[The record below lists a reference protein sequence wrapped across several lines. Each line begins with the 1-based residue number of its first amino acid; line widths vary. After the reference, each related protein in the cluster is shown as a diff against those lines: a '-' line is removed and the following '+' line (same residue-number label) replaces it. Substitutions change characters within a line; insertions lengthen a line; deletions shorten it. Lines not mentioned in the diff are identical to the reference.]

1 MLFYIVRYFFSLFV
15 VILFYPFLLFAEDLI
30 PEKFHGTW
38 SNDCSKEQDVF
49 IITESSYFNLY
60 ESQDEIDEY
69 AYFYLQFSDSKT
81 YKDWIYLDG
90 EIFEFKN
97 VFMKLNDDIL
107 EVVFEEQDNLDE
119 SYDFLNNT
127 NNTFTYAKCDNT
139 PASLTLLFGEVL
151 SYMNSKASLS
161 CSNFSK
167 NKGECFEDVFSFLDV
182 SGNKALSNAEI
193 NRASK
198 LLVFFSTINGQEFDE
213 AGLFGIISSYAIT
226 PLLTKVILNN
236 FDFDNSADLT
246 LEEILQDREGLF
258 DLDFSEND
266 QIEIDN
272 QKINEQIRDFINKL
286 QGLGSFYKLNWRFR
300 KDSNPD

>member
-1 MLFYIVRYFFSLFV
+1 MLLYIVRYFFSLFV
-15 VILFYPFLLFAEDLI
+15 VILFYPLLLFAEDLI

-81 YKDWIYLDG
+81 YKDWIYLNG

-107 EVVFEEQDNLDE
+107 EVVFEEQDNPDE

-139 PASLTLLFGEVL
+139 PASLTLVFGEVL

-226 PLLTKVILNN
+226 PLITKVILNN

-286 QGLGSFYKLNWRFR
+286 QGLGSFL
-300 KDSNPD
+300 

>member
-1 MLFYIVRYFFSLFV
+1 MRRFFGLFTVTLLF
-15 VILFYPFLLFAEDLI
+15 PFLLIAENLI

-49 IITESSYFNLY
+49 IISESGYFNLY

-69 AYFYLQFSDSKT
+69 TYFYLQFTDSKT
-81 YKDWIYLDG
+81 YENWTYLDG

-97 VFMKLNDDIL
+97 VFMKLDNNIL
-107 EVVFEEQDNLDE
+107 EVVFEELDNLE
-119 SYDFLNNT
+119 GSYDFLNNT

-139 PASLTLLFGEVL
+139 PASITLLFGEVL

-167 NKGECFEDVFSFLDV
+167 NKGKCFEDLFSFLDI
-182 SGNKALSNAEI
+182 SENKALSNAEI

-198 LLVFFSTINGQEFDE
+198 LLVFFSTVNGQEFNE
-213 AGLFGIISSYAIT
+213 AGMFGIISSYAIT
-226 PLLTKVILNN
+226 PLLTKVILTN

-246 LEEILQDREGLF
+246 LEEMLQDRESLF
-258 DLDFSEND
+258 DLDFSKND
-266 QIEIDN
+266 QIDIDN
-272 QKINEQIRDFINKL
+272 QKINNQIKDFINKL
-286 QGLGSFYKLNWRFR
+286 QGLGSLL
-300 KDSNPD
+300 

>member
-1 MLFYIVRYFFSLFV
+1 M
-15 VILFYPFLLFAEDLI
+15 I

-38 SNDCSKEQDVF
+38 SNDCSKEEDVF
-49 IITESSYFNLY
+49 IITQSSYFNLY
-60 ESQDEIDEY
+60 ESQDEIDDY

-81 YKDWIYLDG
+81 YKDWIYLNG

-107 EVVFEEQDNLDE
+107 EVVFEEQDNPDE

-139 PASLTLLFGEVL
+139 PASLTLVFGEVL

-167 NKGECFEDVFSFLDV
+167 NKGACFEDVFSFLDV

-226 PLLTKVILNN
+226 PLITKVILNN

-272 QKINEQIRDFINKL
+272 QKINEQIRDFINTVSYTHL
-286 QGLGSFYKLNWRFR
+286 TLPTR
-300 KDSNPD
+300 

>member
-1 MLFYIVRYFFSLFV
+1 MRRFFGLFIVTLLF
-15 VILFYPFLLFAEDLI
+15 PFLLIAENLI

-49 IITESSYFNLY
+49 IISESGYFNLY

-69 AYFYLQFSDSKT
+69 TYFYLQFTDSKT
-81 YKDWIYLDG
+81 YENWTYLDG

-97 VFMKLNDDIL
+97 VFMKLDDDIL
-107 EVVFEEQDNLDE
+107 EVVFEELDNLE
-119 SYDFLNNT
+119 GSYDFLNNT

-139 PASLTLLFGEVL
+139 PASITLLFGEVL

-167 NKGECFEDVFSFLDV
+167 NKGKCFEDLFSFLDI
-182 SGNKALSNAEI
+182 SENEALSNAEI

-198 LLVFFSTINGQEFDE
+198 LLVFFSTVNGQEFNE
-213 AGLFGIISSYAIT
+213 AGMFGIISSYAIT
-226 PLLTKVILNN
+226 PLLTKVILTN

-246 LEEILQDREGLF
+246 LEEMLQDRESLF
-258 DLDFSEND
+258 DLDFSKND
-266 QIEIDN
+266 QIDIDN
-272 QKINEQIRDFINKL
+272 QMINNQIKDFINKL
-286 QGLGSFYKLNWRFR
+286 QGLGTLL
-300 KDSNPD
+300 

>member
-1 MLFYIVRYFFSLFV
+1 MRRFFGLFIF
-15 VILFYPFLLFAEDLI
+15 ILFFPFLLIAENLI

-49 IITESSYFNLY
+49 IISESGYFNLY

-69 AYFYLQFSDSKT
+69 TYFYLQFTDSKT
-81 YKDWIYLDG
+81 YENWTYLDG

-97 VFMKLNDDIL
+97 VFMKLDNDIL
-107 EVVFEEQDNLDE
+107 EVVFEELDNLE
-119 SYDFLNNT
+119 GSYDFLNNT

-139 PASLTLLFGEVL
+139 PASITLLFGEVL

-167 NKGECFEDVFSFLDV
+167 NKGKCFEDLFSFLDI
-182 SGNKALSNAEI
+182 SENKALSNAEI

-198 LLVFFSTINGQEFDE
+198 LLVFFSTVNGQEFNE
-213 AGLFGIISSYAIT
+213 AGMFGIISSYAIT
-226 PLLTKVILNN
+226 PLLTKVILTN

-246 LEEILQDREGLF
+246 LEEMLQDRESLF
-258 DLDFSEND
+258 DLDFSKND
-266 QIEIDN
+266 QIDIDN
-272 QKINEQIRDFINKL
+272 QKINNQIKDFINKL
-286 QGLGSFYKLNWRFR
+286 QGLGSLL
-300 KDSNPD
+300 

>member
-1 MLFYIVRYFFSLFV
+1 MRYFFNLFV
-15 VILFYPFLLFAEDLI
+15 IILFYPFLLFAEDLI

-38 SNDCSKEQDVF
+38 SNDCSKEEDVF
-49 IITESSYFNLY
+49 IITQSSYFNLY
-60 ESQDEIDEY
+60 ESQDEIDDY

-81 YKDWIYLDG
+81 YKDWIYLNG

-107 EVVFEEQDNLDE
+107 EVVFEEQDNPDE

-139 PASLTLLFGEVL
+139 PASLTLVFGEVL

-226 PLLTKVILNN
+226 PLITKVILNN

-286 QGLGSFYKLNWRFR
+286 QGLGSFL
-300 KDSNPD
+300 

>member
-1 MLFYIVRYFFSLFV
+1 MLLYIVRYFFSLFV
-15 VILFYPFLLFAEDLI
+15 VILFCPFLLFAEDII

-38 SNDCSKEQDVF
+38 SNDCSKEEDVF
-49 IITESSYFNLY
+49 IITQSGYFNLY
-60 ESQDEIDEY
+60 ESQDEIDDY

-81 YKDWIYLDG
+81 YKDWIYLNG

-107 EVVFEEQDNLDE
+107 EVVFEEQDNPDE

-139 PASLTLLFGEVL
+139 PASLTLVFGEVL

-213 AGLFGIISSYAIT
+213 AGMFGIISSYAIT

-258 DLDFSEND
+258 DLDFDEND

-286 QGLGSFYKLNWRFR
+286 QGLGSFL
-300 KDSNPD
+300 

>member
-1 MLFYIVRYFFSLFV
+1 MLLYIMRYFFSLFV

-107 EVVFEEQDNLDE
+107 EVVFEEQDNPDE

-139 PASLTLLFGEVL
+139 PASLTLVFGEVL

-286 QGLGSFYKLNWRFR
+286 QGLGSFL
-300 KDSNPD
+300 

>member
-1 MLFYIVRYFFSLFV
+1 MRRFFGLFIVTFLF
-15 VILFYPFLLFAEDLI
+15 PFLLIAENLI

-49 IITESSYFNLY
+49 IISESGYFNLY

-69 AYFYLQFSDSKT
+69 TYFYLQFTDSKT
-81 YKDWIYLDG
+81 YENWTYLDG

-97 VFMKLNDDIL
+97 VFMKLDNDIL
-107 EVVFEEQDNLDE
+107 EVVFEELDNLE
-119 SYDFLNNT
+119 GSYDFLNNT

-139 PASLTLLFGEVL
+139 PASITLLFGEVL

-167 NKGECFEDVFSFLDV
+167 NKGKCFEDLFSFLDI
-182 SGNKALSNAEI
+182 SENKALSNAEI

-198 LLVFFSTINGQEFDE
+198 LLVFFSTVNGQEFNE
-213 AGLFGIISSYAIT
+213 AGMFGIISSYAIT
-226 PLLTKVILNN
+226 PLLTKVILTN

-246 LEEILQDREGLF
+246 LEEMLQDRESLF
-258 DLDFSEND
+258 DLDFSKND
-266 QIEIDN
+266 QIDIDN
-272 QKINEQIRDFINKL
+272 QKINNQIKDFINKL
-286 QGLGSFYKLNWRFR
+286 QGLGSLL
-300 KDSNPD
+300 

>member
-1 MLFYIVRYFFSLFV
+1 MLLYIVRYFFSLFV
-15 VILFYPFLLFAEDLI
+15 VILFCPFLLFAEDLI

-38 SNDCSKEQDVF
+38 SNDCSKEEDVF
-49 IITESSYFNLY
+49 IITQSSYFNLY
-60 ESQDEIDEY
+60 ESQDEIDDY

-81 YKDWIYLDG
+81 YKDWIYLNG

-107 EVVFEEQDNLDE
+107 EVVFEEQDNPDE

-139 PASLTLLFGEVL
+139 PASLTLVFGEVL

-226 PLLTKVILNN
+226 PLITKVILNN

-286 QGLGSFYKLNWRFR
+286 QGLGSFL
-300 KDSNPD
+300 

>member
-1 MLFYIVRYFFSLFV
+1 MLIYIVKYFFSLFV
-15 VILFYPFLLFAEDLI
+15 VILFRPFLLFAEDLI

-107 EVVFEEQDNLDE
+107 EVVFEEQDNPDE

-139 PASLTLLFGEVL
+139 PASLILVFGEVL

-213 AGLFGIISSYAIT
+213 AGMFGIISSYAIT
-226 PLLTKVILNN
+226 PLLTKVVLNN

-258 DLDFSEND
+258 DLDFDEND

-286 QGLGSFYKLNWRFR
+286 QGLGSFL
-300 KDSNPD
+300 

>member
-1 MLFYIVRYFFSLFV
+1 MLIYNVRYFFYLFV
-15 VILFYPFLLFAEDLI
+15 VILFHPFLLFAEDLI

-107 EVVFEEQDNLDE
+107 EVVFEEQDNPDE

-139 PASLTLLFGEVL
+139 PASLTLVFGEVL

-213 AGLFGIISSYAIT
+213 AGMFGIISSYAIT
-226 PLLTKVILNN
+226 PLITKVILNN
-236 FDFDNSADLT
+236 FDFDNSAELT
-246 LEEILQDREGLF
+246 LEELSLIH
-258 DLDFSEND
+258 
-266 QIEIDN
+266 I
-272 QKINEQIRDFINKL
+272 
-286 QGLGSFYKLNWRFR
+286 
-300 KDSNPD
+300 

>member
-1 MLFYIVRYFFSLFV
+1 MLLYIVRYFFSLFV
-15 VILFYPFLLFAEDLI
+15 VILFCPFLLFAEDLI

-38 SNDCSKEQDVF
+38 SNDCSKEEDVF
-49 IITESSYFNLY
+49 IITQSGYFNLY
-60 ESQDEIDEY
+60 ESQDEIDDY

-81 YKDWIYLDG
+81 YKDWIYLNG

-107 EVVFEEQDNLDE
+107 EVVFEEQDNPDE

-139 PASLTLLFGEVL
+139 PASLTLVFGEVL

-226 PLLTKVILNN
+226 PLITKVILNN

-258 DLDFSEND
+258 DLDFDEND

-286 QGLGSFYKLNWRFR
+286 QGLGSFL
-300 KDSNPD
+300 

>member
-1 MLFYIVRYFFSLFV
+1 MLNSAMRHFFGLF
-15 VILFYPFLLFAEDLI
+15 IITLLFPFLLIAENLI

-49 IITESSYFNLY
+49 IISESGYFNLY

-69 AYFYLQFSDSKT
+69 TYFYLQFTDSKT
-81 YKDWIYLDG
+81 YENWTYLDG

-97 VFMKLNDDIL
+97 VFMKLDNDIL
-107 EVVFEEQDNLDE
+107 EVVFEELDNLDG

-139 PASLTLLFGEVL
+139 PASITLLFGEVL

-167 NKGECFEDVFSFLDV
+167 NKGKCFEELFSFLDI
-182 SGNKALSNAEI
+182 SKNKALSNAEI

-198 LLVFFSTINGQEFDE
+198 LLVFFSTVNGQEFNE
-213 AGLFGIISSYAIT
+213 AGMFGIISSYAIT
-226 PLLTKVILNN
+226 PLLTKVILTN
-236 FDFDNSADLT
+236 FDFDNSEDLT
-246 LEEILQDREGLF
+246 LEEMLQDRESLF
-258 DLDFSEND
+258 DLDFSKND
-266 QIEIDN
+266 QIDIDN
-272 QKINEQIRDFINKL
+272 QKINNQIKDFINKL
-286 QGLGSFYKLNWRFR
+286 QGLGSLL
-300 KDSNPD
+300 

>member
-1 MLFYIVRYFFSLFV
+1 MRRFFGLFIVTLLF
-15 VILFYPFLLFAEDLI
+15 PFLSIAENLI

-49 IITESSYFNLY
+49 IISESGYFNLY

-69 AYFYLQFSDSKT
+69 TYFYLQFTDSKT
-81 YKDWIYLDG
+81 YENWTYLDG

-97 VFMKLNDDIL
+97 VFMKLDNDIL
-107 EVVFEEQDNLDE
+107 EVVFEELDNLE
-119 SYDFLNNT
+119 GSYDFLNNT

-139 PASLTLLFGEVL
+139 PASITLLFGEVL

-167 NKGECFEDVFSFLDV
+167 NKGKCFEDLFSFLDI
-182 SGNKALSNAEI
+182 SENKALSNAEI

-198 LLVFFSTINGQEFDE
+198 LLVFFSTVNGQEFNE
-213 AGLFGIISSYAIT
+213 AGMFGIISSYAIT
-226 PLLTKVILNN
+226 PLLTKVILTN
-236 FDFDNSADLT
+236 FDFDNSEDLT
-246 LEEILQDREGLF
+246 LEEMLQDRESLF
-258 DLDFSEND
+258 DLDFSKND

-272 QKINEQIRDFINKL
+272 QKINNQIKDFIDKL
-286 QGLGSFYKLNWRFR
+286 QGLGSIL
-300 KDSNPD
+300 

>member
-1 MLFYIVRYFFSLFV
+1 MIRFFGLFIVTLLF
-15 VILFYPFLLFAEDLI
+15 PFLLIAENLI

-49 IITESSYFNLY
+49 IISESGYFNLY

-69 AYFYLQFSDSKT
+69 TYFYLQFTDSKT
-81 YKDWIYLDG
+81 YENWTYLDG

-97 VFMKLNDDIL
+97 VFMKLDNDIL
-107 EVVFEEQDNLDE
+107 EVVFEELDNLE
-119 SYDFLNNT
+119 GSYDFLNNT

-139 PASLTLLFGEVL
+139 PASITLLFGEVL

-167 NKGECFEDVFSFLDV
+167 NKGKCFEDLFSFLDI
-182 SGNKALSNAEI
+182 SENKALSNAEI

-198 LLVFFSTINGQEFDE
+198 LLVFFSTVNGQEFNE
-213 AGLFGIISSYAIT
+213 AGMFGIISSYAIT
-226 PLLTKVILNN
+226 PLLTKVILTN

-246 LEEILQDREGLF
+246 LEEMLQDRESLF
-258 DLDFSEND
+258 DLDFSKND
-266 QIEIDN
+266 QIDIDN
-272 QKINEQIRDFINKL
+272 QKINNQIRDFINKL
-286 QGLGSFYKLNWRFR
+286 QGLGNFL
-300 KDSNPD
+300 

>member
-1 MLFYIVRYFFSLFV
+1 MLLYIVRYFFSLFV
-15 VILFYPFLLFAEDLI
+15 VILFCPFLLFAEDLI

-107 EVVFEEQDNLDE
+107 EVVFEEQDNPDE

-139 PASLTLLFGEVL
+139 PASLTLVFGEVL

-286 QGLGSFYKLNWRFR
+286 QGLGSFL
-300 KDSNPD
+300 

>member
-1 MLFYIVRYFFSLFV
+1 MLLYIVRYFFSLFV
-15 VILFYPFLLFAEDLI
+15 VILFYPFLLLAEDLI

-107 EVVFEEQDNLDE
+107 EVVFEEQDNPDE

-139 PASLTLLFGEVL
+139 PASLTLVFGEVL

-258 DLDFSEND
+258 DLDFDEND

-286 QGLGSFYKLNWRFR
+286 QGLGSFL
-300 KDSNPD
+300 

>member
-1 MLFYIVRYFFSLFV
+1 MRRFFGLFIFTLLF
-15 VILFYPFLLFAEDLI
+15 PFLLIAENLI

-49 IITESSYFNLY
+49 IISESGYFNLY

-69 AYFYLQFSDSKT
+69 TYFYLQFTDSKT
-81 YKDWIYLDG
+81 YENWTYLDG

-97 VFMKLNDDIL
+97 VFMKLDNDIL
-107 EVVFEEQDNLDE
+107 EVVFEELDNLE
-119 SYDFLNNT
+119 GSYDFLNNT

-139 PASLTLLFGEVL
+139 PASITLLFGEVL

-167 NKGECFEDVFSFLDV
+167 NKGKCFEDLFSFLDI
-182 SGNKALSNAEI
+182 SENKALSNAEI

-198 LLVFFSTINGQEFDE
+198 LLVFFSTVNGQEFNE
-213 AGLFGIISSYAIT
+213 AGIFGIISSYAIT
-226 PLLTKVILNN
+226 PLLTKVILTN

-246 LEEILQDREGLF
+246 LEEMLQDRESLF
-258 DLDFSEND
+258 DLDFSKND
-266 QIEIDN
+266 QIDIDN
-272 QKINEQIRDFINKL
+272 QKINNQIKDFIDKL
-286 QGLGSFYKLNWRFR
+286 QGLRNFL
-300 KDSNPD
+300 

>member
-1 MLFYIVRYFFSLFV
+1 MLLYIMRYFFSLFV

-38 SNDCSKEQDVF
+38 SNDCSKEEDVF

-107 EVVFEEQDNLDE
+107 EVVFEEQDNLDG

-236 FDFDNSADLT
+236 FDFDNSADLS
-246 LEEILQDREGLF
+246 LEEILQDREGLS

-286 QGLGSFYKLNWRFR
+286 QGLGSFLQIKLAVPQGFE
-300 KDSNPD
+300 P

>member
-1 MLFYIVRYFFSLFV
+1 MLVSVMRRFFGLF
-15 VILFYPFLLFAEDLI
+15 IIALLFPFLLIAENLI

-49 IITESSYFNLY
+49 IISESGYFNLY

-69 AYFYLQFSDSKT
+69 TYFYLQFTESKT
-81 YKDWIYLDG
+81 YESWTYLDG

-97 VFMKLNDDIL
+97 VFMKLDNDIL
-107 EVVFEEQDNLDE
+107 EVVFEELDNLE
-119 SYDFLNNT
+119 GSYDFLNNT

-139 PASLTLLFGEVL
+139 PASITLLFGEVL

-167 NKGECFEDVFSFLDV
+167 NKGKCFEDLFNFLDI
-182 SGNKALSNAEI
+182 SENKALSNAEI

-198 LLVFFSTINGQEFDE
+198 LLVFFSTVNGQEFNE
-213 AGLFGIISSYAIT
+213 AGMFGIISSYAIT
-226 PLLTKVILNN
+226 PLLTKVILTN

-246 LEEILQDREGLF
+246 LEEMLQDRESLF
-258 DLDFSEND
+258 DLDFSKND
-266 QIEIDN
+266 QIDIDN
-272 QKINEQIRDFINKL
+272 QKINNQIKDFINKL
-286 QGLGSFYKLNWRFR
+286 QGLGSLL
-300 KDSNPD
+300 

>member
-1 MLFYIVRYFFSLFV
+1 MKYFLSIFV
-15 VILFYPFLLFAEDLI
+15 VIVFCPFLSFAEDLI
-30 PEKFHGTW
+30 PKKFHGTW
-38 SNDCSKEQDVF
+38 SNDCSKEEDVF

-60 ESQDEIDEY
+60 EGQDEIDEY
-69 AYFYLQFSDSKT
+69 TYFYLQFTDSKT
-81 YKDWIYLDG
+81 YEDWYYLDG

-97 VFMKLNDDIL
+97 VFMKLNNDIL
-107 EVVFEEQDNLDE
+107 EVVFEELDNPDG

-139 PASLTLLFGEVL
+139 PASLTLIFGEVL

-198 LLVFFSTINGQEFDE
+198 LLVFFSTINGQEFNE
-213 AGLFGIISSYAIT
+213 AGMFGIISSYAIT
-226 PLLTKVILNN
+226 PLITKVILTN
-236 FDFDNSADLT
+236 FDFDNSSDLT
-246 LEEILQDREGLF
+246 LEEILQDRESLF
-258 DLDFSEND
+258 DLDFNEND
-266 QIEIDN
+266 QIELDN

-286 QGLGSFYKLNWRFR
+286 QGLGSFL
-300 KDSNPD
+300 

>member
-1 MLFYIVRYFFSLFV
+1 MRRFFGLFTVTLLF
-15 VILFYPFLLFAEDLI
+15 PFLLIAENLI

-49 IITESSYFNLY
+49 IISESGYFNLY

-69 AYFYLQFSDSKT
+69 TYFYLQFTDSKT
-81 YKDWIYLDG
+81 YENWTYLDG

-97 VFMKLNDDIL
+97 VFMKLDNNIL
-107 EVVFEEQDNLDE
+107 EIVFEELDNLE
-119 SYDFLNNT
+119 GSYDFLNNT

-139 PASLTLLFGEVL
+139 PASITLLFGEVL

-167 NKGECFEDVFSFLDV
+167 NKGKCFEDLFSFLDI
-182 SGNKALSNAEI
+182 SENKALSNAEI

-198 LLVFFSTINGQEFDE
+198 LLVFFSTVNGQEFNE
-213 AGLFGIISSYAIT
+213 AGMFGIISSYAIT
-226 PLLTKVILNN
+226 PLLTKVILTN

-246 LEEILQDREGLF
+246 LEEMLQDRESLF
-258 DLDFSEND
+258 DLDFSKND
-266 QIEIDN
+266 QIDIDN
-272 QKINEQIRDFINKL
+272 QKINNQIKDFINKL
-286 QGLGSFYKLNWRFR
+286 QGLGSLL
-300 KDSNPD
+300 

>member
-1 MLFYIVRYFFSLFV
+1 MLLYIVRYFFSLFV
-15 VILFYPFLLFAEDLI
+15 VILFCPFLLFAEDLI

-81 YKDWIYLDG
+81 YKDWIYLNG

-107 EVVFEEQDNLDE
+107 EVVFEEQDNPDE

-286 QGLGSFYKLNWRFR
+286 QGLGSFL
-300 KDSNPD
+300 

>member
-1 MLFYIVRYFFSLFV
+1 MRYFLSIFV
-15 VILFYPFLLFAEDLI
+15 VIVFCPFLLFAEDLI
-30 PEKFHGTW
+30 PKKLHGTW
-38 SNDCSKEQDVF
+38 SNDCSKEEDVF

-60 ESQDEIDEY
+60 EGQDEIDEY
-69 AYFYLQFSDSKT
+69 TYFYLQFSDSKT
-81 YKDWIYLDG
+81 YEDWHYLDG

-97 VFMKLNDDIL
+97 VFMKLNNDIL
-107 EVVFEEQDNLDE
+107 EVVFEELDNPDG

-139 PASLTLLFGEVL
+139 PASLTLIFGEVL

-198 LLVFFSTINGQEFDE
+198 LLVFFSTINGQEFNE
-213 AGLFGIISSYAIT
+213 AGMFGIISSYAIT
-226 PLLTKVILNN
+226 PLLTKVILTN
-236 FDFDNSADLT
+236 FDFDNSSDLT
-246 LEEILQDREGLF
+246 LEEILQDRESLF
-258 DLDFSEND
+258 DLDFNEND
-266 QIEIDN
+266 QIELDN

-286 QGLGSFYKLNWRFR
+286 QGLGSFL
-300 KDSNPD
+300 

>member
-1 MLFYIVRYFFSLFV
+1 MLFYIVRFFFSLFV
-15 VILFYPFLLFAEDLI
+15 SILFYPFLLFAEDLI

-97 VFMKLNDDIL
+97 VFIKLNDDIL
-107 EVVFEEQDNLDE
+107 EVVFEEQDNLDG

-139 PASLTLLFGEVL
+139 PVSLTVIFGEVL
-151 SYMNSKASLS
+151 SYMNSNASLS

-167 NKGECFEDVFSFLDV
+167 NKGGCFEDVFSFLDV

-213 AGLFGIISSYAIT
+213 AGMFGIISSYAIT
-226 PLLTKVILNN
+226 PFLTRVILNN

-258 DLDFSEND
+258 DLDFDEND

-286 QGLGSFYKLNWRFR
+286 QGLGSFL
-300 KDSNPD
+300 

>member
-1 MLFYIVRYFFSLFV
+1 MLLYIVRYFFSLFV

-69 AYFYLQFSDSKT
+69 TYFYLQFSDSKT
-81 YKDWIYLDG
+81 YKDWIYLNG

-107 EVVFEEQDNLDE
+107 EVVFEEQDNPDE

-213 AGLFGIISSYAIT
+213 SGLFGIISSYAIT

-272 QKINEQIRDFINKL
+272 QKINEQIREFINKL
-286 QGLGSFYKLNWRFR
+286 QGLGSFL
-300 KDSNPD
+300 

>member
-1 MLFYIVRYFFSLFV
+1 MRRFFGLFTVTLLF
-15 VILFYPFLLFAEDLI
+15 PFLLIAENLI

-49 IITESSYFNLY
+49 IISESGYFNLY

-69 AYFYLQFSDSKT
+69 TYFYLQFTDSKT
-81 YKDWIYLDG
+81 YENWTYLDG

-97 VFMKLNDDIL
+97 VFMKLDNDIL
-107 EVVFEEQDNLDE
+107 EVVFEELDNLE
-119 SYDFLNNT
+119 GSYDFLNNT

-139 PASLTLLFGEVL
+139 PASITLLFGEVL

-167 NKGECFEDVFSFLDV
+167 NKGKCFEDLFSFLDI
-182 SGNKALSNAEI
+182 SENKALSNAEI

-198 LLVFFSTINGQEFDE
+198 LLVFFSTVNGQEFNE
-213 AGLFGIISSYAIT
+213 AGMFGIISSYAIT
-226 PLLTKVILNN
+226 PLLTKVILTN

-246 LEEILQDREGLF
+246 LEEMLQDRESLF
-258 DLDFSEND
+258 DLDFSKND
-266 QIEIDN
+266 QIDIDN
-272 QKINEQIRDFINKL
+272 QKINNQIKDFINKL
-286 QGLGSFYKLNWRFR
+286 QGLGSLL
-300 KDSNPD
+300 